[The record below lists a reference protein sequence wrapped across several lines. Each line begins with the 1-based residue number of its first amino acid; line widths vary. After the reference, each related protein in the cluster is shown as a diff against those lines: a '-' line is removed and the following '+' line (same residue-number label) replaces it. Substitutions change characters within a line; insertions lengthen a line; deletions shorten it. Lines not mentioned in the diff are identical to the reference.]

1 MKAPHF
7 STVDVSL
14 VIAQQGTKQA
24 KGQASG
30 VGHVLQI
37 AQNKLALCKEIIHLL
52 QHDLIPV
59 SFQLITY
66 WHVLKI
72 LGSQLGLEKHTVARV
87 EMTTFWMLI
96 RIIKQACLETKT
108 EPWRCEHKQTCGY
121 EKQHCWFH
129 TRREKQVKCGS

>member
-66 WHVLKI
+66 
-72 LGSQLGLEKHTVARV
+72 
-87 EMTTFWMLI
+87 
-96 RIIKQACLETKT
+96 
-108 EPWRCEHKQTCGY
+108 
-121 EKQHCWFH
+121 
-129 TRREKQVKCGS
+129 